1 MKSFPPICIRKH
13 SRITQNIARL
23 QPFFLLIHNLEVS
36 SFRNNFL
43 LIRIWNHLLRQNPHP
58 IHQRECFS
66 VSMRIYNFRTLII
79 DHAHLKRF
87 SFKKKKKNNP
97 SKTNPSSKN
106 LYLIFAHYMHKTL
119 QDCNLIFPSN
129 LQPKNISTFLE
140 AIFLRSTLEDI
151 RWLEEQAFWKRT
163 FALAI
168 AIWKTW
174 PFQRQSLLFSKE
186 NVSQRR
192 TWEDDVDEEE

>member
-36 SFRNNFL
+36 SFRNNFP

-87 SFKKKKKNNP
+87 SFKKKRRITLLKRILLP
-97 SKTNPSSKN
+97 KT
-106 LYLIFAHYMHKTL
+106 YTL
-119 QDCNLIFPSN
+119 SLHIICTKHCKIAISYFPRICNLKIY
-129 LQPKNISTFLE
+129 QPFSKQFFSD
-140 AIFLRSTLEDI
+140 LR
-151 RWLEEQAFWKRT
+151 WKT
-163 FALAI
+163 FAG
-168 AIWKTW
+168 
-174 PFQRQSLLFSKE
+174 
-186 NVSQRR
+186 
-192 TWEDDVDEEE
+192 